1 MQTATTRIRPTQTR
15 TTRTRTR
22 TTRTRSALARCLE
35 PVDGDRFLE
44 EHWERSPLLVSRDEE
59 GRFDDLLSQ
68 AEAERLL
75 SSTAL
80 RYPAFRLVKSGERI
94 GVGGYTR
101 DIPWRPSSFTGT
113 VDVERAAAEFERGAT
128 LVIQAL
134 HLHHRP
140 LAEFCRL
147 LEAELGHPVQVNAYY
162 TPRSAQGL
170 PVHHDTHDVLC
181 LQVAGEKR
189 WLVYDPVLELPLK
202 DQRYSAELGDPGPTV
217 LDVTLRPGDTLYLPR
232 GWLHEALTSETDSLH
247 LTIGINVYT
256 RLDAVRAALE
266 ECAREEVEFRRG
278 VAEGEDFPAS
288 DLLDRLADR
297 LGGDAVERRR
307 RARFVES
314 RRPIRAD
321 QFDQQRALGSLD
333 IETPL
338 ERRETVVFDLVHDG
352 EAVALAFEGRSL
364 VFPAHA
370 APELEAAAD
379 AEGTFTASGLPG
391 DLDEA
396 GRLVL
401 VRRLVREGFL
411 RISGA

>member
-1 MQTATTRIRPTQTR
+1 MPTATTRTRPTQTR
-15 TTRTRTR
+15 TTPTPTR

-35 PVDGDRFLE
+35 PVDGERFLE
-44 EHWERSPLLVSRDEE
+44 EHWERSPLLVARDEE

-75 SSTAL
+75 SSTGL
-80 RYPAFRLVKSGERI
+80 RYPAFRLVKAGERI
-94 GVGGYTR
+94 SVGGYTR
-101 DIPWRPSSFTGT
+101 DVPWRPAAFTGT

-134 HLHHRP
+134 HVHHRP

-147 LEAELGHPVQVNAYY
+147 LEAELGHPVQANAYY

-202 DQRYSAELGDPGPTV
+202 DQRYSAELGEPGPTV

-266 ECAREEVEFRRG
+266 ECAREEVEYRRSADDG
-278 VAEGEDFPAS
+278 DGFPTS
-288 DLLDRLADR
+288 DLLDRLAER
-297 LGGDAVERRR
+297 LGDDAVERRR
-307 RARFVES
+307 RTRFVDS
-314 RRPIRAD
+314 RRPIRDD
-321 QFDQQRALGSLD
+321 QFDQQRALESLD
-333 IETPL
+333 LETPL
-338 ERRETVVFDLVHDG
+338 ERRETVVFDLSLG
-352 EAVALAFEGRSL
+352 EESVELAFEGRRL

-370 APELEAAAD
+370 APELEAVAG
-379 AEGTFTASGLPG
+379 AEGGFTAGELPG
-391 DLDEA
+391 DLDEP

-411 RISGA
+411 RVSEV

>member
-1 MQTATTRIRPTQTR
+1 MPTATTRTRPTQTR
-15 TTRTRTR
+15 TTPTPTR

-35 PVDGDRFLE
+35 PVDRDRFLE
-44 EHWERSPLLVSRDEE
+44 EHWERSPLLVPRDEE

-80 RYPAFRLVKSGERI
+80 RYPAFRLVKAGERLSL
-94 GVGGYTR
+94 GDYTR
-101 DIPWRPSSFTGT
+101 EVSWRPEPFTGT
-113 VDVERAAAEFERGAT
+113 VDVERAAAEFEGGAT
-128 LVIQAL
+128 IVIQAL
-134 HLHHRP
+134 HVHHGP

-147 LEAELGHPVQVNAYY
+147 LEAELGHPVQANAYY

-202 DQRYSAELGDPGPTV
+202 DQRYRPELGAVGQTV
-217 LDVTLRPGDTLYLPR
+217 LDVLLRPGDTLYLPR

-256 RLDAVRAALE
+256 RLDALRAALE
-266 ECAREEVEFRRG
+266 ECAQEDVEYRRS
-278 VAEGEDFPAS
+278 VDEGDELPTS
-288 DLLDRLADR
+288 DLLDRLAER
-297 LGGDAVERRR
+297 LGGDAIERRR
-307 RARFVES
+307 RSRFVES
-314 RRPIRAD
+314 RRPIRGD
-321 QFDQQRALGSLD
+321 QFDQQRALESLD
-333 IETPL
+333 AETPL
-338 ERRETVVFDLVHDG
+338 ERRETVVFDLATSEESV
-352 EAVALAFEGRSL
+352 ELAFEGRRL

-370 APELEAAAD
+370 ASEVEAAAD
-379 AEGTFTASGLPG
+379 TEGPFTASELPG
-391 DLDEA
+391 DLDDA

-411 RISGA
+411 RVSGA

>member
-1 MQTATTRIRPTQTR
+1 MPTATTRTRPTQTR

-35 PVDGDRFLE
+35 PVDAERFLE
-44 EHWERSPLLVSRDEE
+44 EHWERSPLLVARDEE

-68 AEAERLL
+68 SEAERLL

-80 RYPAFRLVKSGERI
+80 RYPAFRLVKAGERI
-94 GVGGYTR
+94 AVGGYTR
-101 DIPWRPSSFTGT
+101 DVPWRPAAFTGT

-147 LEAELGHPVQVNAYY
+147 LEAELGHPVQANAYY

-202 DQRYSAELGDPGPTV
+202 DQRYSAELGEPGPTV

-256 RLDAVRAALE
+256 RLDALRAALE
-266 ECAREEVEFRRG
+266 ECAREEVEYRRG
-278 VAEGEDFPAS
+278 VGGRDELPTS
-288 DLLDRLADR
+288 DLLDLLVER
-297 LGGDAVERRR
+297 LGDDAVERRR
-307 RARFVES
+307 RARFVDS
-314 RRPIRAD
+314 RRPIRDD
-321 QFDQQRALGSLD
+321 QFDQQRALDSLD
-333 IETPL
+333 VQTPL
-338 ERRETVVFDLVHDG
+338 ERRDTVVFDLSREED
-352 EAVALAFEGRSL
+352 AVELAFEGRRL

-379 AEGTFTASGLPG
+379 AEGAFTARDLPG

-411 RISGA
+411 RVRGL

>member
-1 MQTATTRIRPTQTR
+1 MQTATTRTRPTQTR

-44 EHWERSPLLVSRDEE
+44 EHWERSPFLVSRDEE

-75 SSTAL
+75 SATAL
-80 RYPAFRLVKSGERI
+80 RYPAFRLVRSGERI
-94 GVGGYTR
+94 GVGSYTR
-101 DIPWRPSSFTGT
+101 DIPWRPASFTGT

-147 LEAELGHPVQVNAYY
+147 LEAELGHPVQANAYY

-266 ECAREEVEFRRG
+266 ECARDEVEFRRG
-278 VAEGEDFPAS
+278 VAEDDDFPAS
-288 DLLDRLADR
+288 DLLDRLADQ
-297 LGGDAVERRR
+297 LGSDAVERRR
-307 RARFVES
+307 RARFVDS

-321 QFDQQRALGSLD
+321 QFDQQRALESLD
-333 IETPL
+333 METPL
-338 ERRETVVFDLVHDG
+338 ERRDTVVFELTRG
-352 EAVALAFEGRSL
+352 EEGVELAFEGRRL
-364 VFPAHA
+364 VFPPHA
-370 APELEAAAD
+370 APELEAVAD
-379 AEGTFTASGLPG
+379 AESTFTASGLPG

-396 GRLVL
+396 GRIVL

-411 RISGA
+411 RVSGA